1 MNIPSI
7 LGVIGTVL
15 GLVRALPQLVRLLRA
30 REAFGVSV
38 DTTGTSTI
46 VSISWVVYGI
56 LTSQPYVCLS
66 TAPTAIIFAIIT
78 FAALRFG
85 RSASEFKVAP
95 VWGVVLLLSGLL
107 GGITGLGLVLSISVL
122 ISNLPQLW
130 VAYQEGNLED
140 LSLGTWA
147 LCTCDGLVWGS
158 YALLMHDTSILFY
171 GLFQFSTSAAI
182 VVLKLAHRARDLAG
196 KSL

>member
-7 LGVIGTVL
+7 LGTIGTVL
-15 GLVRALPQLVRLLRA
+15 GLVRAVPQLARLLRA

-56 LTSQPYVCLS
+56 LTNQPYVCLS
-66 TAPTAIIFAIIT
+66 TAPTAIIFGIIT
-78 FAALRFG
+78 FIALRFG
-85 RSASEFKVAP
+85 RSTREFKVAP
-95 VWGVVLLLSGLL
+95 VWGMVLLLAGLL
-107 GGITGLGLVLSISVL
+107 GGIAGLGLILSISVL

-130 VAYQEGNLED
+130 VAYREGNLDD
-140 LSLGTWA
+140 LSLGTWV

-158 YALLMHDTSILFY
+158 YALFMHDTSILFY
-171 GLFQFSTSAAI
+171 GLFQFATSAAI
-182 VVLKLAHRARDLAG
+182 VTLKLAHRSKGPAE
-196 KSL
+196 KSF